1 MAEIFNKEALN
12 ALDDHSEQEEMARV
26 TSPSL
31 VVVLAA
37 MLTICVVAIFWCAF
51 GSINYKITCEGIIFP
66 FGDPLSISVP
76 FEGNVDKVLVNHGAR
91 VSSGMPLL
99 QVRNALATSTVASPR
114 DGVMLD
120 NMPEGNFFKARE
132 AIAWLMPQATELHN
146 REILCYVDAK
156 SLRKLKI
163 GQEVQVTPSDLQ
175 RENWGYAYGKITGI
189 EPFPT
194 NREEISR
201 RIKLEQ
207 FSSFVPKDQAVYE
220 IRVVLDKEGDGL
232 RWSRAKSHRLKM
244 NTGSICTIQIITDK
258 KKVWQVLVDRSTD
271 TFDNI
276 LDK

>member
-12 ALDDHSEQEEMARV
+12 ALDDHSEEEEMARI

-37 MLTICVVAIFWCAF
+37 MLTICFVAMFWCAF
-51 GSINYKITCEGIIFP
+51 GKVNYKIACEGIIFP
-66 FGDPLSISVP
+66 FGDPLSVTVP
-76 FEGNVDKVLVNHGAR
+76 FDGYIDKVLVNHGAR
-91 VSSGMPLL
+91 VNSGMPLL
-99 QVRNALATSTVASPR
+99 QVRNALATSNVTSPR

-120 NMPEGNFFKARE
+120 NMPEGSSFKARE
-132 AIAWLMPQATELHN
+132 AVAWLMPQATELHN

-163 GQEVQVTPSDLQ
+163 GQQVQVTPSDLQ
-175 RENWGYAYGKITGI
+175 RENWGYAYGQITGI

-194 NREEISR
+194 NQQEISR

-220 IRVVLDKEGDGL
+220 IRVVLDKQGDGL
-232 RWSRAKSHRLKM
+232 KWSREKSRKLQM
-244 NTGSICTIQIITDK
+244 NTGSVCTIQIITEEK
-258 KKVWQVLVDRSTD
+258 SVWEVLVNKVTD

-276 LDK
+276 MDK